1 MMSDVEI
8 PNFGEVLASHL
19 TGVPPDALPYLLS
32 QLERTAA
39 ARYREWAS
47 QIPSQAEGLLE
58 CAASEDEI
66 AKRAEAMFPVS
77 PEHRAS
83 VDEILP
89 AAKAAYYKVFEGYE
103 PIDQMTIQANAE
115 RQGASAWQGLKA
127 AHPDKAVQLDEISEI
142 ELKSADY
149 LDQLLSELN

>member
-1 MMSDVEI
+1 MMSDVVI
-8 PNFGEVLASHL
+8 PKVCEVPASHI
-19 TGVPPDALPYLLS
+19 TVDASGALPYLLS

-39 ARYREWAS
+39 ARYREGAS
-47 QIPSQAEGLLE
+47 QIRSHEEGLLE

-103 PIDQMTIQANAE
+103 PSDQMTIRANAE

>member
-1 MMSDVEI
+1 MSEVEI

-19 TGVPPDALPYLLS
+19 SGVPQDALPYLLS
-32 QLERTAA
+32 QLERNAA
-39 ARYREWAS
+39 ARYRKWAS
-47 QIPSQAEGLLE
+47 QLSSHKEGLLE
-58 CAASEDEI
+58 CADCEEEI
-66 AKRAEAMFPVS
+66 AKRAEAMFPLS
-77 PEHRAS
+77 PEDRAS

-89 AAKAAYYKVFEGYE
+89 DAKAAYNKVFEGYE

-127 AHPDKAVQLDEISEI
+127 VHPAKAVQLDEISEI

-149 LDQLLSELN
+149 LDQLLSELK